1 MDAVEV
7 IGVECKPF
15 SVGADGFG
23 RVYRIHTVFCKCGVS
38 GRACQFFSVP
48 EKAFVNGI
56 IPKVGDY
63 VSVNFDRYHH
73 VSSCIV
79 IA

>member
-1 MDAVEV
+1 MIAVEV

-15 SVGADGFG
+15 SVGAGGFG
-23 RVYRIHTVFCKCGVS
+23 RVYCIHTVFCKHGVS
-38 GRACQFFSVP
+38 GKACQSFSIPEEAFF
-48 EKAFVNGI
+48 NGI

-63 VSVNFDRYHH
+63 AFVNFDKYHY